1 MSALKIAIAQ
11 FGQETSSFSSTQT
24 TLDTFKKFGLYEGDA
39 FRQQGFDGGAVGGF
53 METGNKVDLAWEP
66 IPIIRGWA
74 GASGPLTDET
84 LAYFV
89 DKITDALKRADQ
101 VDALYLDLHG
111 AAVAHSHSDCEG
123 HLLQACRNVLGD
135 SIPIVLA
142 LDHHANLTNAIV
154 EHCDALVAHRTQPHH
169 PWETGQLAAILLFDI
184 LQGKLTPTIAWKK
197 IPLITHQEQFLTSP
211 AGPMR
216 EWFEL
221 AREIES
227 LAGVVSAST
236 FPMQPWIDVP
246 EGGWAVSVVTNND
259 MVLAEKH
266 ANRLAQF
273 AWDQRDRFLQQESI
287 PPSDAIRQ
295 ALKINSGLVI
305 LSDTGDS
312 VFGGA
317 PGDSTIVLK
326 EIIRQ
331 EVQQPVLLT
340 MVDPEVVEQAIVA
353 GMGSTLQVELGGKQS
368 GNYSTPIKLTTL
380 VSAIGG
386 GEIQATCVGTDSFSA
401 GRAVV
406 LTIGNI
412 QIVVSETAGVG
423 GNHPATY
430 EHFGIDPRGAK
441 MIVLKTASNFQYY
454 ADWTS
459 QIIRVDTQGA
469 TMSDISGFN
478 WQQLPRP
485 IYPLDPITTFND
497 EL

>member
-1 MSALKIAIAQ
+1 MPALKIAIAQ
-11 FGQETSSFSSTQT
+11 FGQETSSFSSTAT
-24 TLDTFKKFGLYEGDA
+24 TLDTFEKFGLYEGDV
-39 FRQQGFDGGAVGGF
+39 FRRHGFAEGAVGGF
-53 METGNKVDLAWEP
+53 METASKIDLDWEP
-66 IPIIRGWA
+66 IPVIRGWA

-84 LAYFV
+84 LAHFV
-89 DKITDALKRADQ
+89 EKITDALKSGDQ
-101 VDALYLDLHG
+101 IDALYLDLHG
-111 AAVAHSHSDCEG
+111 AAVSDSHPDCEG
-123 HLLQACRNVLGD
+123 HLLQACRDVLGD

-142 LDHHANLTNAIV
+142 LDHHANLTKAMVDN
-154 EHCDALVAHRTQPHH
+154 CNALVAHRTQPHH
-169 PWETGQLAAILLFDI
+169 PWETGQLAAVLLFDI
-184 LQGKLTPTIAWKK
+184 LQDTLTPTIAWRK
-197 IPLITHQEQFLTSP
+197 IPLITHQEQFLTEP

-246 EGGWAVSVVTNND
+246 QGGWAVSVITNND
-259 MVLAEKH
+259 MALAEKH
-266 ANRLAQF
+266 AGRLAQF
-273 AWDQRDRFLQQESI
+273 AWDQRDRFLLQQSV
-287 PPSDAIRQ
+287 PPAEAIQ
-295 ALKINSGLVI
+295 EAVKANEGLVV

-317 PGDSTIVLK
+317 PGDSTILLK

-331 EVQQPVLLT
+331 EVQAAVLLT
-340 MVDPEVVEQAIVA
+340 MVDPAVVEQAILA
-353 GMGSTLQVELGGKQS
+353 GTGSTIQIELGGKQS
-368 GNYSTPIKLTTL
+368 GNYSTPVTLTVQ

-386 GEIQATCVGTDSFSA
+386 GEIQAACIGRETFSA

-406 LTIGNI
+406 LTVGSI
-412 QIVVSETAGVG
+412 QIVVSETYGVG

-430 EHFGIDPRGAK
+430 EHFGIDPSAAK

-469 TMSDISGFN
+469 TMSDILGFN
-478 WQQLPRP
+478 WRQLPRP
-485 IYPLDPITTFND
+485 IYPLDPTTTFD
-497 EL
+497 VQ

>member
-1 MSALKIAIAQ
+1 
-11 FGQETSSFSSTQT
+11 
-24 TLDTFKKFGLYEGDA
+24 
-39 FRQQGFDGGAVGGF
+39 
-53 METGNKVDLAWEP
+53 
-66 IPIIRGWA
+66 
-74 GASGPLTDET
+74 
-84 LAYFV
+84 
-89 DKITDALKRADQ
+89 
-101 VDALYLDLHG
+101 LYLDLHG
-111 AAVAHSHSDCEG
+111 AAVADSHADCEG
-123 HLLQACRNVLGD
+123 HLLQACRDILGD

-142 LDHHANLTNAIV
+142 LDHHANLTKAMV
-154 EHCDALVAHRTQPHH
+154 ENCDALVGHRTQPHH
-169 PWETGQLAAILLFDI
+169 PRETGQLAATLLFNI
-184 LQGKLTPTIAWKK
+184 LQGTLTPTIAWKK
-197 IPLITHQEQFLTSP
+197 IPLITHQEQFLTGP

-227 LAGVVSAST
+227 LAGVASAST

-259 MVLAEKH
+259 MALAEKH
-266 ANRLAQF
+266 AGRLAQF
-273 AWDQRDRFLQQESI
+273 AWDQRDRFLIQESV
-287 PPSDAIRQ
+287 PPADAVGQ
-295 ALKINSGLVI
+295 ALEADKGLIV

-317 PGDSTIVLK
+317 PGDSTILLK

-340 MVDPEVVEQAIVA
+340 MVDPEVVAQAIAV
-353 GMGSTLQVELGGKQS
+353 GTGSTIQVELGGKQS
-368 GNYSTPIKLTTL
+368 GSYSTPVRLMVQ

-386 GEIQATCVGTDSFSA
+386 GEIQAACIGRDTFSA

-406 LTIGNI
+406 LTLGSI
-412 QIVVSETAGVG
+412 QIVVSETYGVG

-430 EHFGIDPRGAK
+430 EHFGIDPSNAK

-485 IYPLDPITTFND
+485 IYPLDPATTFNV
-497 EL
+497 E

>member
-1 MSALKIAIAQ
+1 MPALKIAIAQ

-24 TLDTFKKFGLYEGDA
+24 TLDTFEKFGLYEGDT
-39 FRQQGFDGGAVGGF
+39 FRNQGFAGGAVGGF
-53 METGNKVDLAWEP
+53 METARKVDLAWEP

-84 LAYFV
+84 LTHFV
-89 DKITDALKRADQ
+89 DTITNALKRADQ

-111 AAVAHSHSDCEG
+111 AAVAYSHSDCEG
-123 HLLQACRNVLGD
+123 YLLQACRNVLGD

-142 LDHHANLTNAIV
+142 LDHHANLTRAMV
-154 EHCDALVAHRTQPHH
+154 EYCDALVAHRTQPHH
-169 PWETGQLAAILLFDI
+169 PWETGQLAATLLFNILL
-184 LQGKLTPTIAWKK
+184 GKLTPTIAWKK

-211 AGPMR
+211 SGPMR
-216 EWFEL
+216 EWFKL
-221 AREIES
+221 AREIET
-227 LAGVVSAST
+227 LTGVVAAST

-259 MVLAEKH
+259 MALAEKQ

-273 AWDQRDRFLQQESI
+273 AWDQRDRFLLQESI
-287 PPSDAIRQ
+287 PPADAIRR
-295 ALKINSGLVI
+295 ALDADSGLVI

-317 PGDSTIVLK
+317 PGDSTILLK
-326 EIIRQ
+326 EMIRQ
-331 EVQQPVLLT
+331 KVQQPVLLT

-353 GMGSTLQVELGGKQS
+353 GIGSTIQVELGGKQS
-368 GNYSTPIKLTTL
+368 GSYSTPVSLMVQ

-386 GEIQATCVGTDSFSA
+386 GEIQAACIGRDTFSA

-406 LTIGNI
+406 LAFGNI
-412 QIVVSETAGVG
+412 QIVASETYGVG

-430 EHFGIDPRGAK
+430 EHFGIDPCGAK

-454 ADWTS
+454 ADWAS

-485 IYPLDPITTFND
+485 IYPLDPATTFNV
-497 EL
+497 E

>member
-1 MSALKIAIAQ
+1 MPALKIAIAQ
-11 FGQETSSFSSTQT
+11 FGQETSSFSSTAT
-24 TLDTFKKFGLYEGDA
+24 TLDTFEKFGLYEGDV
-39 FRQQGFDGGAVGGF
+39 FRRRGFAEGAVGGF
-53 METGNKVDLAWEP
+53 METASKIDLDWEP

-84 LAYFV
+84 LSHFV
-89 DKITDALKRADQ
+89 EKITDALKNGDQ
-101 VDALYLDLHG
+101 IDALYLDLHG
-111 AAVAHSHSDCEG
+111 AAVSNSHPDCEG
-123 HLLQACRNVLGD
+123 HLLQACRDVLGD

-142 LDHHANLTNAIV
+142 LDHHANLTKAMVDN
-154 EHCDALVAHRTQPHH
+154 CNALVAHRTQPHH
-169 PWETGQLAAILLFDI
+169 PWETGQLAAVLLFDI
-184 LQGKLTPTIAWKK
+184 LQDTLTPTIAWRK
-197 IPLITHQEQFLTSP
+197 IPLITHQEQFLTEP

-246 EGGWAVSVVTNND
+246 QGGWAVSVVTNND
-259 MVLAEKH
+259 MALAEKH
-266 ANRLAQF
+266 AGRLAQF
-273 AWDQRDRFLQQESI
+273 AWDQRDRFLLQQSV
-287 PPSDAIRQ
+287 PPAEAIQ
-295 ALKINSGLVI
+295 EAMKATEGLVV

-317 PGDSTIVLK
+317 PGDSTILLK

-331 EVQQPVLLT
+331 EVQATVLLT
-340 MVDPEVVEQAIVA
+340 MVDPAVVEQAILA
-353 GMGSTLQVELGGKQS
+353 GTGSTIQIELGGKQS
-368 GNYSTPIKLTTL
+368 GDYSTPVTLTVQ

-386 GEIQATCVGTDSFSA
+386 GEIQAACIGRETFNA

-406 LTIGNI
+406 LTVGSI
-412 QIVVSETAGVG
+412 QIVVSETYGVG

-430 EHFGIDPRGAK
+430 EHFGIDPSTAK

-469 TMSDISGFN
+469 TMSDILGFN
-478 WQQLPRP
+478 WRQLPRP
-485 IYPLDPITTFND
+485 IYPLDPTTTFNVQ
-497 EL
+497 

>member
-1 MSALKIAIAQ
+1 MPALKIAIAQ
-11 FGQETSSFSSTQT
+11 FGQETCSFSSTKT
-24 TLDTFKKFGLYEGDA
+24 TLATFKKFGLYEGDV
-39 FRQQGFDGGAVGGF
+39 FRNQGFAAGAVGGF
-53 METGNKVDLAWEP
+53 METASKVDLTWEP

-84 LAYFV
+84 LAHFV
-89 DKITDALKRADQ
+89 GTITNALKRADR

-111 AAVAHSHSDCEG
+111 AAVACSHSDCEG
-123 HLLQACRNVLGD
+123 HLLQACRDVLGD
-135 SIPIVLA
+135 SVPIVLA
-142 LDHHANLTNAIV
+142 LDHHANLTHTMV

-169 PWETGQLAAILLFDI
+169 PWETGQLAATLLFDI
-184 LQGKLTPTIAWKK
+184 LLGKLTPTIAWKK

-221 AREIES
+221 AREIET

-259 MVLAEKH
+259 IALAEKH

-273 AWDQRDRFLQQESI
+273 AWDQRDRFLLQESI
-287 PPSDAIRQ
+287 SPAAAIRQ
-295 ALKINSGLVI
+295 ALETDNGLVV

-317 PGDSTIVLK
+317 AGDSTILLK
-326 EIIRQ
+326 EMIRQ

-340 MVDPEVVEQAIVA
+340 MVDPEVVEQAIKA
-353 GMGSTLQVELGGKQS
+353 GIESTIKIKLGGKQS
-368 GNYSTPIKLTTL
+368 GDYSTPVQLTAQ

-386 GEIQATCVGTDSFSA
+386 GEIQANCIGMDSFSA

-406 LTIGNI
+406 LSFGSIK
-412 QIVVSETAGVG
+412 IVVSETAGVG

-430 EHFGIDPRGAK
+430 EHFGIDPGGAK

-454 ADWTS
+454 ADWAS

-485 IYPLDPITTFND
+485 IYPLDPTTTFNV
-497 EL
+497 E

>member
-1 MSALKIAIAQ
+1 MKPSHI
-11 FGQETSSFSSTQT
+11 SS
-24 TLDTFKKFGLYEGDA
+24 
-39 FRQQGFDGGAVGGF
+39 R
-53 METGNKVDLAWEP
+53 
-66 IPIIRGWA
+66 I
-74 GASGPLTDET
+74 
-84 LAYFV
+84 
-89 DKITDALKRADQ
+89 
-101 VDALYLDLHG
+101 DALYLDLHG
-111 AAVAHSHSDCEG
+111 AAVADSHADCEG
-123 HLLQACRNVLGD
+123 HLLHACRDILGD

-142 LDHHANLTNAIV
+142 LDHHANLTKAMV
-154 EHCDALVAHRTQPHH
+154 ENCDALVAHRTQPHH
-169 PWETGQLAAILLFDI
+169 PRETGQLAATLLFNI
-184 LQGKLTPTIAWKK
+184 LQGTLTPTIAWKK
-197 IPLITHQEQFLTSP
+197 IPLITHQEQFLTGP

-227 LAGVVSAST
+227 LAGVASAST

-259 MVLAEKH
+259 MALAEKH
-266 ANRLAQF
+266 AGRLAQF
-273 AWDQRDRFLQQESI
+273 AWDQRDRFLIQESV
-287 PPSDAIRQ
+287 PPADAVGQ
-295 ALKINSGLVI
+295 ALEADKGLIV

-317 PGDSTIVLK
+317 PGDSTILLK

-340 MVDPEVVEQAIVA
+340 MVDPEVVAQAIAV
-353 GMGSTLQVELGGKQS
+353 GTGSTIQVELGGKQS
-368 GNYSTPIKLTTL
+368 GSYSTPVRLMVQ

-386 GEIQATCVGTDSFSA
+386 GEIQAACIGRDTFSA

-406 LTIGNI
+406 LTLGSI
-412 QIVVSETAGVG
+412 QIVVSETYGVG

-430 EHFGIDPRGAK
+430 EHFGIDPSNAK

-485 IYPLDPITTFND
+485 IYPLDPSTTFNVA
-497 EL
+497 

>member
-1 MSALKIAIAQ
+1 MPALKIAIAQ

-24 TLDTFKKFGLYEGDA
+24 NLDTFEKFGLYAGEA
-39 FRQQGFDGGAVGGF
+39 FRSQGFTAGAVGGF
-53 METGNKVDLAWEP
+53 METARKVDLAWEP

-84 LAYFV
+84 LAHFV
-89 DKITDALKRADQ
+89 DTITNALKRADQ

-123 HLLQACRNVLGD
+123 HLLQVCRDVLGD

-142 LDHHANLTNAIV
+142 LDHHANLTHAMV

-169 PWETGQLAAILLFDI
+169 PWETGQLAATLLFNILL
-184 LQGKLTPTIAWKK
+184 GKLTPTIAWKK
-197 IPLITHQEQFLTSP
+197 IPLVTHQEQFLTSP

-227 LAGVVSAST
+227 LTGVASAST

-246 EGGWAVSVVTNND
+246 EGGWAVAVVTNND
-259 MVLAEKH
+259 MSLAEKH
-266 ANRLAQF
+266 ADRLAQF
-273 AWDQRDRFLQQESI
+273 AWDQRDRFLLQASI
-287 PPSDAIRQ
+287 PPADAIRQ
-295 ALKINSGLVI
+295 ALETDTGLVI

-317 PGDSTIVLK
+317 PGDSTILLK

-340 MVDPEVVEQAIVA
+340 MVDPEVVEQAIV
-353 GMGSTLQVELGGKQS
+353 GGIGNTIQVELGGKQS
-368 GNYSTPIKLTTL
+368 GNYSTPVKLTVQ

-386 GEIQATCVGTDSFSA
+386 GEIQATCIGMDTFSA

-406 LTIGNI
+406 LTFGSI

-430 EHFGIDPRGAK
+430 EHFGIDPSGAK

-454 ADWTS
+454 ADWAS

-485 IYPLDPITTFND
+485 IYPLDPTTTFNV
-497 EL
+497 E

>member
-1 MSALKIAIAQ
+1 
-11 FGQETSSFSSTQT
+11 
-24 TLDTFKKFGLYEGDA
+24 
-39 FRQQGFDGGAVGGF
+39 
-53 METGNKVDLAWEP
+53 
-66 IPIIRGWA
+66 
-74 GASGPLTDET
+74 
-84 LAYFV
+84 
-89 DKITDALKRADQ
+89 
-101 VDALYLDLHG
+101 LYLDLHG
-111 AAVAHSHSDCEG
+111 AAVADSQADCEG
-123 HLLQACRNVLGD
+123 HLLQACRDVLDD

-142 LDHHANLTNAIV
+142 LDHHANLTKAMV
-154 EHCDALVAHRTQPHH
+154 ENCDALVAHRTQPHD
-169 PWETGQLAAILLFDI
+169 PWETGQLAATLLFNI
-184 LQGKLTPTIAWKK
+184 LQDTLTPTIAWKK
-197 IPLITHQEQFLTSP
+197 IPLITHQEQFLTGP

-259 MVLAEKH
+259 MALAEKH
-266 ANRLAQF
+266 ARRLAQF
-273 AWDQRDRFLQQESI
+273 AWDQRDRFLIQESVS
-287 PPSDAIRQ
+287 PADAIGQ
-295 ALKINSGLVI
+295 ALQTDKGLIV

-317 PGDSTIVLK
+317 PGDSTILLK

-340 MVDPEVVEQAIVA
+340 MVDPAVVEQAIVA
-353 GMGSTLQVELGGKQS
+353 GRGSTIEVELGGKQS
-368 GNYSTPIKLTTL
+368 GNYSTPVRLTVQ

-386 GEIQATCVGTDSFSA
+386 GEIQAACIGRDSFSA

-406 LTIGNI
+406 LTFGSI
-412 QIVVSETAGVG
+412 QIVASETYGVG

-430 EHFGIDPRGAK
+430 EHFGIDPSNAK

-454 ADWTS
+454 ADWTTE
-459 QIIRVDTQGA
+459 IIRVDTQGA

-485 IYPLDPITTFND
+485 IYPLDPTTTFNV
-497 EL
+497 E

>member
-1 MSALKIAIAQ
+1 MPALKIAIAQ

-24 TLDTFKKFGLYEGDA
+24 TLDTFEKFGLYEGDA
-39 FRQQGFDGGAVGGF
+39 FRNHGFAEGAVGGF
-53 METGNKVDLAWEP
+53 METASKINLAWEP

-84 LAYFV
+84 LAHFV
-89 DKITDALKRADQ
+89 EKITTALQGADQ
-101 VDALYLDLHG
+101 IDALYLDLHG
-111 AAVAHSHSDCEG
+111 AAVADSHADCEG
-123 HLLQACRNVLGD
+123 HLLHACRDILGD

-142 LDHHANLTNAIV
+142 LDHHANLTKAMV
-154 EHCDALVAHRTQPHH
+154 ENCDALVAHRTQPHH
-169 PWETGQLAAILLFDI
+169 PRETGQLAATLLFNI
-184 LQGKLTPTIAWKK
+184 LQGTLTPTIAWKK
-197 IPLITHQEQFLTSP
+197 IPLITHQEQFLTGP

-227 LAGVVSAST
+227 LAGVASTST

-259 MVLAEKH
+259 MALAEKH
-266 ANRLAQF
+266 AGRLAQF
-273 AWDQRDRFLQQESI
+273 AWDQRDRFLIQESV
-287 PPSDAIRQ
+287 PPADAVGQ
-295 ALKINSGLVI
+295 ALEADKGLIV

-317 PGDSTIVLK
+317 PGDSTILLK

-340 MVDPEVVEQAIVA
+340 MVDPEVVAQAIAV
-353 GMGSTLQVELGGKQS
+353 GTGSTIQVELGGKQS
-368 GNYSTPIKLTTL
+368 GSYSTPVRLMVQ

-386 GEIQATCVGTDSFSA
+386 GEIQAACIGRDTFSA

-406 LTIGNI
+406 LTLGSI
-412 QIVVSETAGVG
+412 QIVVSETYGVG

-430 EHFGIDPRGAK
+430 EHFGIDPSNAK

-485 IYPLDPITTFND
+485 IYPLDPSTTFNVA
-497 EL
+497 